1 MAHQKRE
8 DQKQTKKG
16 YENTAL
22 LDQIGKEIQAKN
34 YARSK
39 IQQDGGVNADGL
51 DFDEYEMDDRYGNV
65 LQKDLDKITGG
76 VSVFKN
82 GCKEFKMH
90 ADALDDFVQTPEE
103 GARPA

>member
-1 MAHQKRE
+1 
-8 DQKQTKKG
+8 
-16 YENTAL
+16 
-22 LDQIGKEIQAKN
+22 
-34 YARSK
+34 
-39 IQQDGGVNADGL
+39 
-51 DFDEYEMDDRYGNV
+51 MDDRYGNV